1 MLGATA
7 GGINPHGGCVVT
19 ANLTLEEALRQC
31 LDDDNKISKYEARVI
46 HELVVAD
53 GQIDAT
59 EKELIRQALES
70 NKLDEKAMEILSG
83 LLMRAEMKM

>member
-1 MLGATA
+1 M
-7 GGINPHGGCVVT
+7 T

>member
-1 MLGATA
+1 M
-7 GGINPHGGCVVT
+7 T

-59 EKELIRQALES
+59 EKELIRKALES